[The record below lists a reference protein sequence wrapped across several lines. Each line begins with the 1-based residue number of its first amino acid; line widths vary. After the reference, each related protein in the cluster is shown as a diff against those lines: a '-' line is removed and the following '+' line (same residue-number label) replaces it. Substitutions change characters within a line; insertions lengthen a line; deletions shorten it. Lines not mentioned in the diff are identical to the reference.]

1 MNLMH
6 LLDDEKCFQ
15 VVRERRWPE
24 GVRCPHCTSPHVIK
38 QGRDD
43 TQRARQRSLGVKSG
57 EEVGKRVCKPTV
69 GLGEHGAKGIQATSE
84 EAFGR
89 VAVSKAA

>member
-43 TQRARQRSLGVKSG
+43 TQRATQELHLNR
-57 EEVGKRVCKPTV
+57 
-69 GLGEHGAKGIQATSE
+69 
-84 EAFGR
+84 
-89 VAVSKAA
+89 

>member
-1 MNLMH
+1 MH

-43 TQRARQRSLGVKSG
+43 TGLLPENWTVRTRDSGSPPALGWKV
-57 EEVGKRVCKPTV
+57 RRP
-69 GLGEHGAKGIQATSE
+69 L
-84 EAFGR
+84 
-89 VAVSKAA
+89 

>member
-43 TQRARQRSLGVKSG
+43 TQRARQRYRCL
-57 EEVGKRVCKPTV
+57 
-69 GLGEHGAKGIQATSE
+69 
-84 EAFGR
+84 
-89 VAVSKAA
+89 